1 MEDEDDAS
9 ADEAEDTGEQDQA
22 GVDSADAGD
31 ASLTGQDD
39 AVTNSRQKRSG
50 PRGNRRAQ
58 KPSKREKLSVV
69 RDSIAQAI
77 DGSLS
82 DATAKYEY
90 LRERLQF
97 DREESARKL
106 AFDERRME
114 ADRDRE
120 ARRDAADK
128 ERERANQAFMLKLLQ
143 IAMGKTNDS

>member
-1 MEDEDDAS
+1 
-9 ADEAEDTGEQDQA
+9 
-22 GVDSADAGD
+22 
-31 ASLTGQDD
+31 
-39 AVTNSRQKRSG
+39 
-50 PRGNRRAQ
+50 
-58 KPSKREKLSVV
+58 VV
-69 RDSIAQAI
+69 RHSIAQAI